1 MIAGKF
7 RGQKEF
13 DKWPAARPASAAHP
27 LPMNTSAVTHLS
39 SAASPPATA
48 VVSKAATA
56 AALVLL
62 LSVPARAAT
71 TLVYDNM
78 VPVSTIHNGREN
90 DVNAPNWLHADGMQ
104 FASAATF
111 NKLTWHGIRAGNPES
126 FRLRIYPMDGSA
138 PAMNPMI
145 DLSLGLVTRLD
156 SGYRDPYQ
164 SVIYAY
170 SAEFGDQTL
179 AAGSYAIS
187 IFNDSNDGVPWLW
200 AVGNNR
206 DGSFMILKGETAWRN
221 ATGAPEFAFTLSQVP
236 EPGAIGL
243 LAVVVPFVLSCR
255 RRR

>member
-1 MIAGKF
+1 
-7 RGQKEF
+7 
-13 DKWPAARPASAAHP
+13 
-27 LPMNTSAVTHLS
+27 MNTPAVTHPS

-48 VVSKAATA
+48 VVSRVAAA
-56 AALVLL
+56 AALLL

-71 TLVYDNM
+71 TMVYDNM
-78 VPVSTIHNGREN
+78 VPVSTISNGREN
-90 DVNAPNWLHADGMQ
+90 DVNAPNWLHADGIQ

-126 FRLRIYPMDGSA
+126 FRLRIYPMAGNV

-164 SVIYAY
+164 SVIYSY

-206 DGSFMILKGETAWRN
+206 NGSFMILNGDAAWSN
-221 ATGAPEFAFTLSQVP
+221 VTGGPEFSFTLSQVP
-236 EPGAIGL
+236 ESGALGL
-243 LAVVVPFVLSCR
+243 LAAVVPLVLSR